1 MSIGEIT
8 IFLMNGFVITLI
20 TVIGSTIIALI
31 LSFLVGILRT
41 SNRSF
46 IKITTGIYVG
56 FFRGS
61 SLLVQLFW
69 LYYVMPFFGI
79 KLTALL
85 TSILAISLNYG
96 AYGSEIVKS
105 TIESIPRAQTE
116 ACIALNFTPFQK
128 LRRIILPQAF
138 VMMLPSFGNLQI
150 ELIKATSLVSLIT
163 LADFSYY
170 ATILNNRTLQTTQI
184 YVILLIIYFLFSRP
198 FAFGIRFAEKKLS
211 VWRG

>member
-1 MSIGEIT
+1 MSIGKIT
-8 IFLMNGFVITLI
+8 LFLMNGFWITLV
-20 TVIGSTIIALI
+20 TVICSSIIALI
-31 LSFLVGILRT
+31 LSFLVGMLRT
-41 SNRSF
+41 SRHSF
-46 IKITTGIYVG
+46 VKITTGIYVG

-79 KLTALL
+79 RLSALV

-96 AYGSEIVKS
+96 AYGSEVVKS
-105 TIESIPRAQTE
+105 TIESIPKAQTE
-116 ACIALNFTPFQK
+116 ASIALNFTPFQK

-138 VMMLPSFGNLQI
+138 VMMLPSFGNLQV

-170 ATILNNRTLQTTQI
+170 ATVLNNRTMQTTQI
-184 YVILLIIYFLFSRP
+184 YIILLVIYFLFSRP
-198 FAFGIRFAEKKLS
+198 FTMGIKYCEKKLS